1 MAAPRSLADV
11 MLEIQHRATGSQPFS
26 SWGAVQPTTNPVSDY
41 SALRPPV
48 AASTPY
54 RPLRQPSGALYE
66 LPAGP
71 RSAPLNDLGSSGQVY
86 AQAPNRAALPP
97 SRIAGELGPG
107 AAPRAAIND
116 LGSSGRVWAQGTG
129 AAEPLALG
137 SGSPLTARY
146 TAEMASAAAGSTGR
160 AGLLSRLAPGAMAAR
175 AGEGG
180 YMAALRGVNP
190 ISAEAAAAGGKFLG
204 VQSGS
209 ALASEAGLAK
219 SLAGVGK
226 GALGPALAGMAVA
239 PVLKAGGGALM
250 GGEDS
255 KGWDQYDAGQ
265 GLTGAGEALPVTAG
279 LGGAAVA
286 LGASGPV
293 GWAVAGLG
301 ALGYGIYS
309 MFANDDDKSV
319 VKRESA
325 TGAEYLDNFAA
336 QYGDVNPD
344 LVARYA
350 TRYTDELRN
359 LDDPG
364 NKEARTALMLDL
376 QTRMEQ
382 EILLGQQ
389 EQQAVADEAQTQQNV
404 LAQQKLALELMA
416 PYIQQFQSGNAMV
429 DAAYAQYDQGLTG
442 RAAQLAE
449 ISRTSDRQMNDRL
462 AMAAAQEAVATPA
475 MAAQQAAYIR
485 QLEQQQLAQR
495 VALEK
500 AQATSSAGL

>member
-1 MAAPRSLADV
+1 MAAPPRSLADV
-11 MLEIQHRATGSQPFS
+11 MLEVDMARSGASPYS
-26 SWGAVQPTTNPVSDY
+26 SWGSIQPVTNPVSDM
-41 SALRPPV
+41 SGIMPPSRFAPLTPIQMDSPGNWSSGLGGVNPSQVAPRPAPV
-48 AASTPY
+48 AASPTVA
-54 RPLRQPSGALYE
+54 RPSLVGALE
-66 LPAGP
+66 NAGW
-71 RSAPLNDLGSSGQVY
+71 
-86 AQAPNRAALPP
+86 
-97 SRIAGELGPG
+97 G
-107 AAPRAAIND
+107 AE
-116 LGSSGRVWAQGTG
+116 
-129 AAEPLALG
+129 AERRG
-137 SGSPLTARY
+137 I
-146 TAEMASAAAGSTGR
+146 M
-160 AGLLSRLAPGAMAAR
+160 SRLAPGFSAAR

-180 YMAALRGVNP
+180 YMAALRGTAP
-190 ISAEAAAAGGKFLG
+190 IGAEAAAAGGKFLN
-204 VQSGS
+204 VASGS

-219 SLAGVGK
+219 TLAGVGK

-250 GGEDS
+250 GGEDNA
-255 KGWDQYDAGQ
+255 GWDKYDAGQ
-265 GLTGAGEALPVTAG
+265 GLTGAGEALPVSAG

-319 VKRESA
+319 VKRESKI
-325 TGAEYLDNFAA
+325 GAEYLDSFAA

-364 NKEARTALMLDL
+364 NKEARTAVMLDM

-389 EQQAVADEAQTQQNV
+389 EQQAAADEALTQQNV

-429 DAAYAQYDQGLTG
+429 DAAYAQYGENLTG
-442 RAAQLAE
+442 RAADLAE
-449 ISRTSDRQMNDRL
+449 ISRTTDRQMNDRL
-462 AMAAAQEAVATPA
+462 ALAAAQEAVATPA

-485 QLEQQQLAQR
+485 QLEQQQIAQAI
-495 VALEK
+495 ALEQAK
-500 AQATSSAGL
+500 ATSAAGL

>member
-1 MAAPRSLADV
+1 MAAPPRSLADV
-11 MLEIQHRATGSQPFS
+11 MLEIEHRATGSQPFS

-54 RPLRQPSGALYE
+54 RPLRQSSGALYE

-71 RSAPLNDLGSSGQVY
+71 RSAPLNDLGSSGKVY
-86 AQAPNRAALPP
+86 AQVPNRAALPP
-97 SRIAGELGPG
+97 SQIAGELGPG
-107 AAPRAAIND
+107 TAPRAAFND

-137 SGSPLTARY
+137 PGSPL
-146 TAEMASAAAGSTGR
+146 ASALGAEATAGR
-160 AGLLSRLAPGAMAAR
+160 AGLLTRLAPGAMAAR

-209 ALASEAGLAK
+209 ALVSGSGMAK
-219 SLAGVGK
+219 TLAGVGK

-250 GGEDS
+250 GGEDTR
-255 KGWDQYDAGQ
+255 GWDQYDAGQ
-265 GLTGAGEALPVTAG
+265 GLTGAGDALPVTAG

-293 GWAVAGLG
+293 GWGIAGLG

-309 MFANDDDKSV
+309 MFTNDDDKSV

-344 LVARYA
+344 IVARYA
-350 TRYTDELRN
+350 TRYADELRN

-364 NKEARTALMLDL
+364 NKEARTAVMLDI
-376 QTRMEQ
+376 QTRMEKDIQ
-382 EILLGQQ
+382 EERNLALYQQ
-389 EQQAVADEAQTQQNV
+389 DEALTQQNV

-449 ISRTSDRQMNDRL
+449 ISRTTDRQMNDRL
-462 AMAAAQEAVATPA
+462 ALAAAQEAVATPA

-485 QLEQQQLAQR
+485 QLEQQQLAQAL
-495 VALEK
+495 ALEEAK
-500 AQATSSAGL
+500 AKNSAGL

>member
-1 MAAPRSLADV
+1 MAAPPRSLADV
-11 MLEIQHRATGSQPFS
+11 MLEIEHRATGSQPFS

-54 RPLRQPSGALYE
+54 RPLRQSSGALYE

-71 RSAPLNDLGSSGQVY
+71 RTAPLNDLGSSGQVY

-97 SRIAGELGPG
+97 SQIAGELGPG
-107 AAPRAAIND
+107 TAPRAAFND
-116 LGSSGRVWAQGTG
+116 LGSSGRVWAQGTV

-137 SGSPLTARY
+137 PGSPL
-146 TAEMASAAAGSTGR
+146 ASALGAEATAGR
-160 AGLLSRLAPGAMAAR
+160 AGLLTRLAPGAMAAR

-209 ALASEAGLAK
+209 ALASGSGMAK
-219 SLAGVGK
+219 TLAGVGK

-265 GLTGAGEALPVTAG
+265 GLSGAGDALPVTAG

-309 MFANDDDKSV
+309 MFTNDDDKSV

-344 LVARYA
+344 IVARYA
-350 TRYTDELRN
+350 TRYADELRN
-359 LDDPG
+359 MDDPG
-364 NKEARTALMLDL
+364 NKEARTAVMLDM
-376 QTRMEQ
+376 QTRMEKDIQ
-382 EILLGQQ
+382 EERNLALYQQ
-389 EQQAVADEAQTQQNV
+389 DEALTQQNV

-449 ISRTSDRQMNDRL
+449 ISRTTDRQMNDRL
-462 AMAAAQEAVATPA
+462 ALAAAQEAVATPA

-485 QLEQQQLAQR
+485 QLEQQQLAQAL
-495 VALEK
+495 ALEEAK
-500 AQATSSAGL
+500 ATSSAGL